1 MNAIAFSALATQCS
15 SSRLIIPRKEG
26 EIYLT
31 AIRYEFIKTCK
42 QTGARLGRVHTP
54 HGSFDTPAFMPVG
67 TLATVKT
74 MSPEDLKE
82 MGAGIILSNT
92 YHLWLRPG
100 NEIIKEAGGLHKF
113 MNWDR
118 AILTDSG
125 GFQVFSL
132 SEFRKIEEEGVHF
145 RNHMSGE
152 KLFLSPE
159 KAMEIQND
167 LGSDIMMAFDEC
179 PPFPATYEYM
189 QKSVE
194 RTSRWAERCLNA
206 HQRPNDQGL
215 FGIVQGGEFEELRK
229 QSAKDLVSLD
239 FPGYAVGGLSVGEP
253 KDVMN
258 RVLEF
263 TTPLLPTDKP
273 RYLMGVG
280 SPDSLIDGAIRGIDM
295 FDCVL
300 PTRIARNG
308 TLMTSTGRLVV
319 KNAKFAKDFGPL
331 DPDCDC
337 YTCRNYSRAYIRH
350 LIKCDETFGIR
361 LTSYHNLYFLLRL
374 MEKVRQ
380 AIREDRL
387 GDFREEFFER
397 YGFNKPNAKNF

>member
-1 MNAIAFSALATQCS
+1 MT
-15 SSRLIIPRKEG
+15 P
-26 EIYLT
+26 
-31 AIRYEFIKTCK
+31 IRYELIKTCK
-42 QTGARLGRVHTP
+42 QTGARLGILHTP
-54 HGSFDTPAFMPVG
+54 HGSFETPMFMPVG

-74 MSPEDLKE
+74 LSPEELKE
-82 MGAGIILSNT
+82 MGAGVILSNT

-100 NEIIKEAGGLHKF
+100 HDIVKEAGGLHAF

-118 AILTDSG
+118 GILTDSG

-132 SEFRKIEEEGVHF
+132 SEFRRIEEEGVYF
-145 RNHMSGE
+145 RNHLNGD

-159 KAMEIQND
+159 KAMEIQNA

-179 PPFPATYEYM
+179 PPYPATYEYM
-189 QKSVE
+189 KRSVE
-194 RTSRWAERCLNA
+194 RTSRWAERCLKA
-206 HQRPNDQGL
+206 HQRPNEQGL

-229 QSAKDLVSLD
+229 QSAQDLVSLD
-239 FPGYAVGGLSVGEP
+239 FLGYAVGGLSVGEP

-263 TTPLLPTDKP
+263 TTPLLPANKP

-300 PTRIARNG
+300 PTRIGRNG
-308 TLMTSTGRLVV
+308 TVMTSEGRVV
-319 KNAKFAKDFGPL
+319 IKNAKYARDFTPL
-331 DPDCDC
+331 DPNCDC
-337 YTCRNYSRAYIRH
+337 YTCRNYTRAYIRH

-361 LTSYHNLYFLLRL
+361 LTSYHNVYFLIKL
-374 MEKVRQ
+374 MEQVRQ

-387 GDFREEFFER
+387 GDFREQFFEQ
-397 YGFNKPNAKNF
+397 YGFNQPNAKNF